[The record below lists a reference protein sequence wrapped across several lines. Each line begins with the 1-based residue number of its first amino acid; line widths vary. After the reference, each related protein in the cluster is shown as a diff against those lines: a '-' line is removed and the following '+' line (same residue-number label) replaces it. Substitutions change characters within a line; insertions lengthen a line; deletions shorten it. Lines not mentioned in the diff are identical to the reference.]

1 MACLD
6 YEQVWFTM
14 NELDETVQ
22 RVKVINHMI
31 EDLASSVYCASDD
44 DELFEAVD
52 TIKGFSKYIIRELE
66 SNSISAWNSTV
77 VPLNPRHSNGVVT
90 CDVSEGGK

>member
-22 RVKVINHMI
+22 RVKIINDMI
-31 EDLASSVYCASDD
+31 DDLSSSVYCASDD

-52 TIKGFSKYIIRELE
+52 TIRGFSKYIIRELE
-66 SNSISAWNSTV
+66 SSSISAWNSTV
-77 VPLNPRHSNGVVT
+77 VPLNPRNNNGVVT
-90 CDVSEGGK
+90 FDVIEGGK

>member
-1 MACLD
+1 MACVD

-22 RVKVINHMI
+22 RVKIINDMI
-31 EDLASSVYCASDD
+31 DNLSSSVYCASDD

-66 SNSISAWNSTV
+66 SKSISAWNSTV
-77 VPLNPRHSNGVVT
+77 VPLNPRHRDGVVT
-90 CDVSEGGK
+90 FDLIEGGK

>member
-22 RVKVINHMI
+22 RVKIINDMI
-31 EDLASSVYCASDD
+31 ENLSSSVYCASDD
-44 DELFEAVD
+44 DELFGAGL
-52 TIKGFSKYIIRELE
+52 KAL
-66 SNSISAWNSTV
+66 
-77 VPLNPRHSNGVVT
+77 
-90 CDVSEGGK
+90 

>member
-22 RVKVINHMI
+22 RVKIINDMI
-31 EDLASSVYCASDD
+31 DNLSSSVYFASDD
-44 DELFEAVD
+44 DELLEAVE
-52 TIKGFSKYIIRELE
+52 TIKGFSKYITRELE
-66 SNSISAWNSTV
+66 SKSISAWNSTV
-77 VPLNPRHSNGVVT
+77 VPLNPRQHDGVVSF
-90 CDVSEGGK
+90 DLIEGGL

>member
-22 RVKVINHMI
+22 RVKIINHMI

-90 CDVSEGGK
+90 FDVIEGGK

>member
-22 RVKVINHMI
+22 RVKIINDMV
-31 EDLASSVYCASDD
+31 DNLSSSVYYASDD
-44 DELFEAVD
+44 GELLEAVD
-52 TIKGFSKYIIRELE
+52 TIKGFSNYIIRELE
-66 SNSISAWNSTV
+66 NKSISAWNSTV
-77 VPLNPRHSNGVVT
+77 VPLNPRNKDGIVT
-90 CDVSEGGK
+90 FDLIEGGK